1 MRYLTISQLA
11 AKPNCPYTINTLR
24 FLIKKKKLRQIV
36 VPGGDGEFVRVGGMI
51 RFVEANFDLW
61 IHKITYP
68 GPEAAR
74 RGVPMA
80 TRKR

>member
-1 MRYLTISQLA
+1 MRYLTIGQIA
-11 AKPNCPYTINTLR
+11 AKSNCPYRVSTLR
-24 FLIKKKKLRQIV
+24 FLIKTKKLRQIV
-36 VPGGDGEFVRVGGMI
+36 APGGEGEFVRVGRMI

-61 IHKITYP
+61 IHRRTYP

-80 TRKR
+80 AGKR